1 MSWRRSTLSGRRV
14 AVATTLVLTAGIAV
28 PAVAARTHAPTPA
41 QVVTEP
47 ADDAPSPPPPV
58 GTPAPRAAITEGLAP
73 DTGAEPAEGAPKRRR
88 TVLDDRELAAARQ
101 VAADFGAEYATYRFD
116 EPPEA
121 AAARLLPWT
130 TPELAEQLA
139 ANTGGA
145 AGRAQL
151 VERQQVAEAQVE
163 TVTVQR
169 VDGQQLDILV
179 VVAQKLTWRGGSDT
193 RWPSYL
199 TRVTRSTDGWR
210 VAALQP

>member
-1 MSWRRSTLSGRRV
+1 MSWRRSTVSGRRV
-14 AVATTLVLTAGIAV
+14 AFAATVILAAGIAV
-28 PAVAARTHAPTPA
+28 PTVAARTQAPAPA

-47 ADDAPSPPPPV
+47 ADEAPAAPTPA
-58 GTPAPRAAITEGLAP
+58 GTPGPRPAITQPPAD
-73 DTGAEPAEGAPKRRR
+73 DTGPAKNTSKRRR
-88 TVLDDRELAAARQ
+88 TVLDDRELAEARQ

-121 AAARLLPWT
+121 AAARLVPWT
-130 TPELAEQLA
+130 TSELAEQLA

-145 AGRAQL
+145 AGRAAL

-169 VDGQQLDILV
+169 VDGHQLDILV

-199 TRVTRSTDGWR
+199 TRVTRSADGWR